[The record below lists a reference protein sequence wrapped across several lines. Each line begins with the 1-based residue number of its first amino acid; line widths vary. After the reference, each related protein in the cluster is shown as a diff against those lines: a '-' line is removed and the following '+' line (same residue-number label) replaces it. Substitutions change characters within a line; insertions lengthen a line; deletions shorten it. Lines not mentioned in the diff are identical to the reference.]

1 MLCDVVN
8 GQAPG
13 KPPVRLYF
21 ERESGLLLRMV
32 RYADTP
38 MGRLPTQIDYADY
51 RELGRSE
58 DSVPVDA
65 GAAQR
70 AVHDSNRR
78 GAGERTDRRCEVRA
92 AFRGCEVA
100 AELRYAARPNLRSG
114 ISFAASSP
122 AEPKPPAPRRLRC
135 MHPGL
140 MYGECMARF
149 VSTTVR
155 LDEED
160 VRALKRARAA
170 GLSASDLI
178 RKGLRVVASRY
189 YSGRR
194 PPSTL
199 LFESTNSKL
208 GDESEL
214 FRDIED

>member
-1 MLCDVVN
+1 MTL
-8 GQAPG
+8 
-13 KPPVRLYF
+13 
-21 ERESGLLLRMV
+21 SLLSPRN
-32 RYADTP
+32 RNCF
-38 MGRLPTQIDYADY
+38 R
-51 RELGRSE
+51 
-58 DSVPVDA
+58 A
-65 GAAQR
+65 GPYL
-70 AVHDSNRR
+70 VSII
-78 GAGERTDRRCEVRA
+78 
-92 AFRGCEVA
+92 F
-100 AELRYAARPNLRSG
+100 LL
-114 ISFAASSP
+114 
-122 AEPKPPAPRRLRC
+122 
-135 MHPGL
+135 
-140 MYGECMARF
+140 YGECMARL

-199 LFESTNSKL
+199 LFESTNNKL

>member
-1 MLCDVVN
+1 L
-8 GQAPG
+8 
-13 KPPVRLYF
+13 
-21 ERESGLLLRMV
+21 
-32 RYADTP
+32 
-38 MGRLPTQIDYADY
+38 
-51 RELGRSE
+51 
-58 DSVPVDA
+58 
-65 GAAQR
+65 
-70 AVHDSNRR
+70 
-78 GAGERTDRRCEVRA
+78 
-92 AFRGCEVA
+92 
-100 AELRYAARPNLRSG
+100 
-114 ISFAASSP
+114 
-122 AEPKPPAPRRLRC
+122 
-135 MHPGL
+135 
-140 MYGECMARF
+140 YGECMARL